1 MIGIGRNIMTIQQI
15 RYAVTVAECN
25 SMSKAAEKLFMSQPS
40 LSSAVRELEDELNI
54 EIFIRSS
61 RGVTVTSAGNEFL
74 AYAR

>member
-1 MIGIGRNIMTIQQI
+1 MTIQQI